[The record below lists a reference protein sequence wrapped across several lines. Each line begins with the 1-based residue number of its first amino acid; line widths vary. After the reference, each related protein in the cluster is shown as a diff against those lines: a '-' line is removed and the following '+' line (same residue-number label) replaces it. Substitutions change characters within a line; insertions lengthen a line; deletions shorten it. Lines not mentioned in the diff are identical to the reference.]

1 MLIQSKCKM
10 ITNRVPIFYLN
21 CISEFESFVA
31 KYLFK
36 LKNGQDELLGIV
48 RDLIS
53 PQMPQRP
60 STSIDNIE
68 LIEF

>member
-1 MLIQSKCKM
+1 
-10 ITNRVPIFYLN
+10 
-21 CISEFESFVA
+21 VA